1 VDQMKDVLKL
11 DYIYIYIENFIN
23 WFSFVLVNIILYIQ
37 FVKNTST
44 SFFFPLIRGVVAK
57 KKGSYGNKRRIHHL
71 MWTLASMFYKSV
83 SHPLTAFHF
92 QNSNC
97 FLLSLIPQWFTNW
110 QTHRHNNSMTHT
122 SYHVLPHWCD
132 FKRNFSFS
140 FTKYVHP
147 RQLKQFLPSAVHK
160 KKEKSLIVSPCNV
173 LPLPNSSCLFLQQE
187 LNSTSDAAENFQY
200 S

>member
-1 VDQMKDVLKL
+1 
-11 DYIYIYIENFIN
+11 
-23 WFSFVLVNIILYIQ
+23 
-37 FVKNTST
+37 
-44 SFFFPLIRGVVAK
+44 
-57 KKGSYGNKRRIHHL
+57 

-97 FLLSLIPQWFTNW
+97 FLLSLIPQWFTDW
-110 QTHRHNNSMTHT
+110 QTHRHSNSTTHI

-132 FKRNFSFS
+132 FKRNSSFS
-140 FTKYVHP
+140 FTECVHP

-160 KKEKSLIVSPCNV
+160 KKEEGPIVPPCTV

-187 LNSTSDAAENFQY
+187 LNSTSDVAENSQY